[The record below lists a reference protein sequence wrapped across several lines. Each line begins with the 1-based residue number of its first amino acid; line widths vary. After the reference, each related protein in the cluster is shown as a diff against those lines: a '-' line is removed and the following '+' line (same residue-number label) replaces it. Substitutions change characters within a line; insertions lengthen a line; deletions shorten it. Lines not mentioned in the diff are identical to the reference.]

1 MDASSAVEPVSGE
14 GWFPNRPP
22 NRRGPGPYG
31 APQTRRSPMTEP
43 LASAADSISGRTA
56 LVGVLGDP
64 VRHSLSP
71 AMHNAALR
79 QMGLDWVYLALPTP
93 AASLAT
99 VLNAL
104 EALDCRG
111 LNVTIPHKQAVA
123 ALCRELSPLAQRLGA
138 VNTLVPQPGGGWFGT
153 NTDVEGFLAPLRD
166 STKPGPA
173 GASWADQQAL
183 VLGCGGSARAVVAAL
198 VELGLGRITLVGRQ
212 AGKLSACLAACRDW
226 APQLETLAWPDQG
239 EGCSDE
245 LIQALAAAQLV
256 VNTTPLG
263 MAAAGDPQARELS
276 PLQPRQLE
284 ALAPGSCVYD
294 LIYTPRPTLLLR
306 QAAARGCHG
315 LDGLEMLVQQGAA
328 ALGLWSG
335 VKELPVAAMR
345 AAALEQ
351 LQRRP

>member
-1 MDASSAVEPVSGE
+1 
-14 GWFPNRPP
+14 
-22 NRRGPGPYG
+22 
-31 APQTRRSPMTEP
+31 MTAP
-43 LASAADSISGRTA
+43 LASAAGSISGRTA

-79 QMGLDWVYLALPTP
+79 QLGLDWVYLALPTP

-99 VLNAL
+99 VLNAM
-104 EALDCRG
+104 EALGCRG

-138 VNTLVPQPGGGWFGT
+138 VNTLVPHPGGGWFGT
-153 NTDVEGFLAPLRD
+153 NTDVEGFLAPLRA
-166 STKPGPA
+166 SAKPGPA
-173 GASWADQQAL
+173 GTSWADQQAL

-212 AGKLSACLAACRDW
+212 AGKLAACLAACRDW
-226 APQLETLAWPDQG
+226 APQLEPLAWPDQCQG
-239 EGCSDE
+239 PSGDSCGDDGSSGDSCSDEGCGNDSCGDE
-245 LIQALAAAQLV
+245 LIQALATAQLV

-306 QAAARGCHG
+306 QASARGCQG

-335 VKELPVAAMR
+335 IKQLPVAAMR